1 MDNKDLFAALEAEVQ
16 KMKERKPK
24 KEKVVIKPSPP
35 TPQPWD
41 ELPDYLKVR
50 FDRIVQSECESE
62 ARKDKGRPKSGHQI
76 KLDAYQTVQHSIK
89 QFEQSTVITDD
100 SLALAFNHY
109 TNGQL
114 TELVLSGKKYFRLS
128 DRTLSNECIEKIA
141 REDDAEDGIV
151 QQVFNAVAAKD
162 IELAH
167 KLHSDYLYRITHAL
181 ICEIEQ
187 DYQDLLTGA

>member
-1 MDNKDLFAALEAEVQ
+1 MTYETKQATYEQAIDDLVQ
-16 KMKERKPK
+16 S
-24 KEKVVIKPSPP
+24 VVI
-35 TPQPWD
+35 TED
-41 ELPDYLKVR
+41 N
-50 FDRIVQSECESE
+50 
-62 ARKDKGRPKSGHQI
+62 
-76 KLDAYQTVQHSIK
+76 
-89 QFEQSTVITDD
+89 
-100 SLALAFNHY
+100 LALAFNHY

-128 DRTLSNECIEKIA
+128 DRTLSNECVAKVA
-141 REDDAEDGIV
+141 REDDADDGIV